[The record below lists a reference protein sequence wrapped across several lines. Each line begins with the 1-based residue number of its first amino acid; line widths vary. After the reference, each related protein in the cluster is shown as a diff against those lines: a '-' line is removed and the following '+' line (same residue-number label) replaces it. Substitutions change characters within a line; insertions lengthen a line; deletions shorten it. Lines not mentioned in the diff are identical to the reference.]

1 VDLNS
6 PSDRAAVADLLSNT
20 AVLLSIVNAATS
32 LIVITNMDA
41 ITVKIMQLSCE
52 N

>member
-6 PSDRAAVADLLSNT
+6 PSGRAVVSDLLSNT

-32 LIVITNMDA
+32 LIVITNVDAIA
-41 ITVKIMQLSCE
+41 ITVKIM
-52 N
+52 